1 MMLNLN
7 YEAKMLISTENLTEK
22 EWLDLRRQGIGG
34 SDAAAV
40 LGISPYKTARDVY
53 FEKMGRT
60 PDYVDDSNWVTLE
73 VGKRLESLVAEIFSK
88 KTGFRVWQEKKI
100 LQHPLYPF
108 MIADIDFCFEAPDG
122 TVGILECK
130 TGNIHTADKWE
141 DESVPYHYE
150 IQCRHYLAVKNYQI
164 AYIAC
169 LFGNS
174 ENDFVYRRI
183 DRDLYFEEAMI
194 EQQQYFWENSI
205 EKEHEP
211 DCLEK
216 GDLVLESLK
225 RYKANNIGKNEVIFD
240 SSFGSTLEQIV
251 KMKEEKS
258 SADKVSRCLES
269 KIKTLYA
276 QFALALGSAT
286 SGRCVASDG
295 SEYIIS
301 YKPSYRTAI
310 KKEDLDRMKLNDVE
324 LYKKYVTQTESR
336 PFQVKKIRK

>member
-1 MMLNLN
+1 MLLDLN
-7 YEAKMLISTENLTEK
+7 YEAKTLVSTENLTEA

-34 SDAAAV
+34 SDAAAI
-40 LGISPYKTARDVY
+40 LGISPYKIARDVY

-60 PDYVDDSNWVTLE
+60 PDYADMSNWVTLE

-108 MIADIDFCFEAPDG
+108 MIADIDYHFETPDG
-122 TVGILECK
+122 TTGILECK
-130 TGNIHTADKWE
+130 TGNIHTTDKWE
-141 DESVPYHYE
+141 DGAVPYHYE
-150 IQCRHYLAVKNYQI
+150 IQCRHYLAVKNCQT

-183 DRDLYFEEAMI
+183 DRDLHFEEAII
-194 EQQQYFWENSI
+194 EQEQDFWENNI
-205 EKEHEP
+205 IKECEP

-225 RYKANNIGKNEVIFD
+225 RYKASSISQNEVVFD
-240 SSFGSTLEQIV
+240 SSFGSTFEQIV
-251 KMKEEKS
+251 KMRTEKS
-258 SADKVSRCLES
+258 SADKLSRDLES

-276 QFALALGSAT
+276 QFALVLGNAT
-286 SGRCVASDG
+286 SGRCVAADG
-295 SEYIIS
+295 SEYLIS

-310 KKEDLDRMKLNDVE
+310 KKEDLDRMKLNDAE
-324 LYKKYVTQTESR
+324 LYKKYATQTESR
-336 PFQVKKIRK
+336 PFQVKKIKK